1 MGIRFHHVH
10 VKGPD
15 PRKTAQW
22 YINVFGA
29 RIKDQ
34 MVRGGAPFI
43 SLELGDVLINVSGA
57 EDGEKLPRGVA
68 DRHLGL
74 EHFGLAV
81 DSIDELMLVFKRH
94 QVDILHAPPA
104 GPTGA
109 RAVFIRAP
117 DDVRIEVYQPPKTAQ

>member
-1 MGIRFHHVH
+1 MRIGFHHVH

-22 YINVFGA
+22 YVDVFGA
-29 RIKDQ
+29 RVKDQ

-43 SLELGDVLINVSGA
+43 SLELGGVLINVSGA

-68 DRHLGL
+68 ERHFGL
-74 EHFGLAV
+74 EHFGLSV
-81 DSIDELMLVFKRH
+81 DSIDELMPVFRRLG
-94 QVDILHAPPA
+94 VDILHAPPP
-104 GPTGA
+104 GQNGA

-117 DDVRIEVYQPPKTAQ
+117 DDVRIEVYQPPRADQ